1 MKYPG
6 PWIAAMTLLAAA
18 GILLAI
24 VYAPAPASSKP
35 GGKPV
40 RVEDL
45 AKPPVE
51 LVEKCADSRG
61 GCYVLTSAELAA
73 WAHSA
78 RTVERKKIAKEI
90 SERCGSETE
99 N

>member
-1 MKYPG
+1 MSQDFRHLGVCMVLVVAFVVSITVFAPV
-6 PWIAAMTLLAAA
+6 PA
-18 GILLAI
+18 G
-24 VYAPAPASSKP
+24 SKP

-45 AKPPVE
+45 AKPPAE